1 MCHRYVPR
9 GEANL
14 PRYAAET
21 TRREGK
27 VAEYQYCTSPLSH
40 SIILHSSL
48 ISTKMRFRR
57 DEIHTIYD
65 AVVQKCDSI
74 DTVRLRAG
82 TLLERPAYGMR
93 ISCDAV
99 DNK

>member
-27 VAEYQYCTSPLSH
+27 VAEYQYCNSKLSYPIFH
-40 SIILHSSL
+40 YFSL
-48 ISTKMRFRR
+48 ISTKMRLPR

-65 AVVQKCDSI
+65 AVVQLYDSL
-74 DTVRLRAG
+74 DTAEIRAG
-82 TLLERPAYGMR
+82 TLPVLPAYGIHNSR
-93 ISCDAV
+93 DAV

>member
-9 GEANL
+9 GEAGS

-21 TRREGK
+21 IRREGK
-27 VAEYQYCTSPLSH
+27 VAEQRYYNRALSH
-40 SIILHSSL
+40 PIFHHFSL
-48 ISTKMRFRR
+48 ISAKMRFLR

-65 AVVQKCDSI
+65 AVVRKYDSL
-74 DTVRLRAG
+74 DTAEIRAG
-82 TLLERPAYGMR
+82 TLPVLPGYAPTY
-93 ISCDAV
+93 SCDAV